1 MSNGF
6 SKISKPLALIL
17 LDLCDGDEIWS
28 CDYCRSKRVP
38 EDWIAKLRDVFESD
52 FSDPGSTIFEDGK
65 RVTQYEGVRSV
76 DIATCVAESLGIQVD
91 PWVLHN
97 NHRGL
102 IVSWIKERIEE

>member
-1 MSNGF
+1 MAKGF
-6 SKISKPLALIL
+6 SKISKPHALAL

-28 CDYCRSKRVP
+28 CDYCRSQRVP

-52 FSDPGSTIFEDGK
+52 FSDLGSTIFEDGK

-76 DIATCVAESLGIQVD
+76 DIAICVAESLAIRVD
-91 PWVLHN
+91 PWVLSN

-102 IVSWIKERIEE
+102 IVAWIKERIED